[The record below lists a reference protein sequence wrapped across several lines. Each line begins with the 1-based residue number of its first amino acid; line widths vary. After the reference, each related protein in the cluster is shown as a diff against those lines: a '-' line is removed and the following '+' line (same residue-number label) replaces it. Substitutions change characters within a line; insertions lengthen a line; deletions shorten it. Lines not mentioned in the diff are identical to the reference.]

1 MTRFLHTPFWTGV
14 ALGLGSVLV
23 RASPAAAQSA
33 SNGTLLDALSLT
45 IQLDST
51 SVARGSMRFRLY
63 RTTNDVEL
71 VASGIVVRRGL
82 RVSAE
87 LRTDSLYGL
96 RRYSSE
102 SRDSSGRVVDRIV
115 VTNAGGR
122 VTLVRV
128 NPRRRMVRE
137 FLAQKDLVILDSAGI
152 VPFVALA
159 GLVQRDA
166 ALAFLDVRRGTL
178 TPATVVL
185 GDPVELTVAEVIV
198 RATPVTVTGLPESFR
213 WWRDAKGHLLRVI
226 WGERTRVVRDDPPA

>member
-14 ALGLGSVLV
+14 ALSLASVLV
-23 RASPAAAQSA
+23 HVSPATAQSA
-33 SNGTLLDALSLT
+33 STGTLLDALSLT
-45 IQLDST
+45 VQLDST
-51 SVARGSMRFRLY
+51 NVARGSMRSRLY

-102 SRDSSGRVVDRIV
+102 SRDSAGRLVDRIV
-115 VTNAGGR
+115 VTSAGGR
-122 VTLVRV
+122 VTLERV
-128 NPRRRMVRE
+128 TPRRRMVRE
-137 FLAQKDLVILDSAGI
+137 FLAQKGLMSLDSAAI

-166 ALAFLDVRRGTL
+166 ALTLLDVRRGTL
-178 TPATVVL
+178 TPASLVL
-185 GDPVELTVAEVIV
+185 GEPVDLLVAEVVV
-198 RATPVTVTGLPESFR
+198 RATPVSVAGMPESMR
-213 WWRDAKGHLLRVI
+213 WWRDARGHLLRVI
-226 WGERTRVVRDDPPA
+226 WGDRNRVMRDDPPA